1 MRTAV
6 IGNLGTQNPHKHPQT
21 RVAEEIM
28 DEVQTGMTPE
38 VAEVLRRIDSL
49 KSAEH
54 ISLDEK
60 IRIAELVLSVLE
72 EENKD
77 KAPILQ

>member
-1 MRTAV
+1 
-6 IGNLGTQNPHKHPQT
+6 
-21 RVAEEIM
+21 M